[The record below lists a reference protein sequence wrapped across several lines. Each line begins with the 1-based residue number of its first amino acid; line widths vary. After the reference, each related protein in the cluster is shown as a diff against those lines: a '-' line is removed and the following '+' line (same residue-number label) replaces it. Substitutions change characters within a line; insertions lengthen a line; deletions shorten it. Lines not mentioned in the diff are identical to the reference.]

1 MRSLLRASAIL
12 TTLLLAL
19 TVLSGCALSGRG
31 QGSGPDGLQRVT
43 EAGVLVVGTKYD
55 AVVWGS
61 IPEGGSEPE
70 GFDID
75 VARELATRLGVELET
90 QPVTSAN
97 RIANLETNK
106 VDMLAASMVQ
116 TRERDKA
123 IDFSVTYFE
132 ESMKLLVKG
141 DAPYREI
148 DDLAGKKIVVAQGS
162 IQETLVPEICSTCT
176 VLSVAKWT
184 DTMQALLSGQADA
197 IFATEGTINGS
208 KAALDR
214 SGTATRV
221 IGPDGLLPLPYGIGF
236 RQGDGALRD
245 AVDHALMA
253 MQDDGT
259 YGGLVEKWWGDHDF
273 AIATWPEK

>member
-1 MRSLLRASAIL
+1 MRSPLRAVAIL
-12 TTLLLAL
+12 VAL
-19 TVLSGCALSGRG
+19 VLGSAALSGCALSGTG
-31 QGSGPDGLQRVT
+31 QGRGPDGLQRIT
-43 EAGVLVVGTKYD
+43 DAGVLVAGTKYD

-75 VARELATRLGVELET
+75 VARDLARRLGVRLET
-90 QPVTSAN
+90 QPVTSSN
-97 RIANLETNK
+97 RIANLETGK
-106 VDMLAASMVQ
+106 VDILAASMVQ

-123 IDFSVTYFE
+123 IDFTTTYFQE
-132 ESMKLLVKG
+132 TMKLLVMG
-141 DAPYREI
+141 DSPYRDL
-148 DDLAGKKIVVAQGS
+148 DDLAGRKIVVAQGS
-162 IQETLVPEICSTCT
+162 IQETLVPKVCPTCS

-184 DTMQALLSGQADA
+184 DTMQAVLSGQADA

-221 IGPDGLLPLPYGIGF
+221 IGPDGLLPLPYAIGI
-236 RQGDGALRD
+236 RQGDSALRD
-245 AVDHALMA
+245 ALNRELMA

-259 YGGLVEKWWGDHDF
+259 YGRLVEKWWGDHDF
-273 AIATWPEK
+273 AIETWPVK